1 MVRGETIP
9 PQTKISRLNP
19 DITITMYNSENFD
32 KLLWQ
37 LNLDEILTM
46 HCRHHKMLKFLISSK
61 LRKNHY
67 AKLVHVLYMCTCI
80 YMCIYTCI
88 CTVIPYNETSFV
100 F

>member
-46 HCRHHKMLKFLISSK
+46 HCRCHKMLKF
-61 LRKNHY
+61 
-67 AKLVHVLYMCTCI
+67 
-80 YMCIYTCI
+80 
-88 CTVIPYNETSFV
+88 
-100 F
+100 